1 MSRPLL
7 LTYTQF
13 PIEPVTIAG
22 VLKNQLQTD
31 RGAPGI
37 SQCRLARLSGASRFE
52 ICTYELSDGSLT
64 PEEQARIQA
73 ALINEG
79 ERLRN
84 IAIEFGQTE
93 PIASPVGTG

>member
-1 MSRPLL
+1 M
-7 LTYTQF
+7 
-13 PIEPVTIAG
+13 
-22 VLKNQLQTD
+22 
-31 RGAPGI
+31 
-37 SQCRLARLSGASRFE
+37 RLSGVSRFK
-52 ICTYELSDGSLT
+52 ICTYELGDGSLT

-73 ALINEG
+73 ALINEA